1 MRSSSSFVRTHVIG
15 HVYGVTSRL
24 RTALCTVPAA

>member
-1 MRSSSSFVRTHVIG
+1 VRTHVIG

-24 RTALCTVPAA
+24 RTAICTVPAA